1 METRQF
7 DTDYIDSELQKLSAV
22 LKKDVKFFITGG
34 FVMAMLDLK
43 VGTKDLDVVTRSEQ
57 DTHTQINAL
66 GDLGYCPLRTGAME
80 GAYRSLG
87 AKICQNA
94 DAFQWD
100 IFTIRIA
107 DKLVLSS
114 GMIERSELYFG
125 EGRLKAYVLSKEDVF
140 LLKSVTDRDRDLED
154 MALLARS
161 GIDYEAVLKECE
173 KQTETTERPWE
184 PTLLGKI
191 EDLEAQ
197 YNIRVPFKNRLIDS
211 ADESLLFYYI
221 KSQTKD
227 GPIPIDK
234 IVSYLVKQDVEKS
247 YIMSAIESLEH
258 KKRIK
263 RLGNNLVSSVHE

>member
-7 DTDYIDSELQKLSAV
+7 DINYIDSELQKLSAV
-22 LKKDVKFFITGG
+22 VKKDVKFFIAGG

-57 DTHTQINAL
+57 DTHTLINAL
-66 GDLGYCPLRTGAME
+66 GDLDYRPLRTEAIE

-107 DKLVLSS
+107 DKLELSP
-114 GMIERSELYFG
+114 GMVERSEQYF
-125 EGRLKAYVLSKEDVF
+125 EKGRLKAYVLSKEDVF
-140 LLKSVTDRDRDLED
+140 LLKSVADRDRDLED

-161 GIDYEAVLKECE
+161 GIEYETVFRECE
-173 KQTETTERPWE
+173 KQTEITERPWE
-184 PTLLGKI
+184 PTLLENI
-191 EDLEAQ
+191 EDLEVQ
-197 YNIRVPFKNRLIDS
+197 YNIRIPFKNRLIDS
-211 ADESLLFYYI
+211 ADESLLFNYV
-221 KSQTKD
+221 KNRTKD
-227 GPIPIDK
+227 GPIPINR
-234 IVSYLVKQDVEKS
+234 IVSDLAKQGIEESDIRS
-247 YIMSAIESLEH
+247 TIESLVR
-258 KKRIK
+258 KKRVK